1 MTGTLYRGTLFGC
14 AVALL
19 MGVLAWAAPSALA
32 ADSIYWSSYTN
43 AGAVRVGDLGGSGA
57 RDLLTG
63 ESSPE
68 GVAIDAAAGKIYWA
82 DTTSGA
88 IRVANL
94 DGTGAR
100 DLYTGETKPSG
111 VAIDPAAGLL
121 YWANAVSGSGA
132 IRVGRV
138 DGSGARTLFA
148 GESYPVGVTIDPAD
162 GKIYWGSYDTFK
174 IRVGN
179 LDGTGA
185 TDLFTGENYPTQLAI
200 DPAAGKLYWTNEF
213 GGNIR
218 VGNLNGTGAASLYT
232 GEGDVGGVA
241 IDPVAGKIYW
251 SNWNLGTVRVGSLA
265 GTTPPQSLYTGQN
278 EPWFV
283 ALLHAPLGTGSPQ
296 VSGTAAVGQTL
307 TCSPGSWASDL
318 LSAFLY
324 RAPQSSRI
332 SVDGGWRADRRRH
345 DELLAGELARRSTS
359 ARKSPPTPPAR
370 RRRRALQR
378 SAPLPAPLLGRK
390 VNAAPVSGKV
400 FVLVNGRL
408 VPLTGAKQIRSGA
421 VVDALHGTLSLTTAT
436 GSGKKTQTGTFG
448 GAVFRVTQ
456 AKAGPS
462 KASDDA
468 DADQPRIQG
477 RSLVRRLQV
486 AQVAQVARC
495 VGGRALE
502 PDAPASARERPW
514 EIPNQGSLQRRHG
527 ARHQVDD
534 RGSLRWDAHP

>member
-94 DGTGAR
+94 DGSGAR
-100 DLYTGETKPSG
+100 DLYTGETQPSG

-296 VSGTAAVGQTL
+296 VSGSRRGRPDADVQPGKLGVRSAERFSVSRAADPRV
-307 TCSPGSWASDL
+307 SMDH
-318 LSAFLY
+318 
-324 RAPQSSRI
+324 
-332 SVDGGWRADRRRH
+332 GWRAHRRRH
-345 DELLAGELARRSTS
+345 DELLAGELARRI
-359 ARKSPPTPPAR
+359 RVRGNRHQR
-370 RRRRALQR
+370 RRL
-378 SAPLPAPLLGRK
+378 
-390 VNAAPVSGKV
+390 
-400 FVLVNGRL
+400 
-408 VPLTGAKQIRSGA
+408 
-421 VVDALHGTLSLTTAT
+421 
-436 GSGKKTQTGTFG
+436 
-448 GAVFRVTQ
+448 
-456 AKAGPS
+456 
-462 KASDDA
+462 DDA
-468 DADQPRIQG
+468 DERSDDVGSAAAAAAGQESQRRAGQRQGFRARQRQVRAAHRSETDPVRCRGRRASRDAFADHRDWEREEDPDRDLRRCGVQGDAGEGRTEQG
-477 RSLVRRLQV
+477 R
-486 AQVAQVARC
+486 
-495 VGGRALE
+495 
-502 PDAPASARERPW
+502 
-514 EIPNQGSLQRRHG
+514 
-527 ARHQVDD
+527 
-534 RGSLRWDAHP
+534 